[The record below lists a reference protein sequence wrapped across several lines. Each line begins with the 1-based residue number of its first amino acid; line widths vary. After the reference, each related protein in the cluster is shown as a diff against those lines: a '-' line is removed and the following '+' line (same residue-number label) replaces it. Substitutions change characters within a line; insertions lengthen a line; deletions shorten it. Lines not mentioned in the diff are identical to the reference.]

1 MSWLHSKLFHDIK
14 NLRTSQRPT
23 KRASI
28 FQAEKASAIYSV
40 KADRYVGSSS
50 KCKIMPRWE
59 ENVTLAARSRAGS
72 GDNMHLKRDWSL
84 VE

>member
-1 MSWLHSKLFHDIK
+1 MFKKPASECRMSFDEMTLRHWKLFHDIK
-14 NLRTSQRPT
+14 HLRTSQRPT

-50 KCKIMPRWE
+50 KCKIMPQWRKK
-59 ENVTLAARSRAGS
+59 VTLAARS
-72 GDNMHLKRDWSL
+72 
-84 VE
+84 